1 MALAPSRYELLDRIA
16 VGGMAEVFRAKAFGA
31 HGFEKTLAIK
41 KILPE
46 LAKDPEF
53 EDRFIAEAKLA
64 VELSH
69 ANVVQV
75 LDFGRFAGTLFIAM
89 ELVNGLDLAALLKFY
104 NDKAG
109 RVSIPAAFQISIEIV
124 RGLSFAHQ
132 NGVVHRDVSPSNILL
147 SKAGEVKIADFGIA
161 VAMREELTGDEG
173 RIMGKWRYMSPEQT
187 RGSKLGETSDLFSAA
202 VVIYEI
208 FAGEKLFP
216 GTESKE
222 IIENIH
228 CMDIP
233 RLSELRPG
241 VPEAVDEV
249 LAAALQRDVSLR
261 TASGADMLRALTE
274 ASYKSSIV
282 ATSIDVAD
290 AVEEA
295 QKAGISGTSVKP
307 PEGIDAA
314 IRAQLLKAQESNEF
328 RPTERRTAV
337 AVGEPEPPPVEAL
350 ARTELQPKV
359 PDGDGG
365 TMVRSGVDER
375 GVTIWR
381 LDRETVAAIPSAKRS
396 AVMESIDPQSPEV
409 KADLESGNR
418 RYEQDPGGHV
428 GLRRGVILS
437 AIGFLSLMA
446 VMLGFALSGSPSKRR
461 AVGLAMEDA
470 SVTPVPVETVTELLM
485 IDSEPRG
492 ATVFIDGERLSD
504 VTPTEANV
512 PVGVGVVVRLE
523 LDGYEE
529 YQDEKTLKAG
539 RALDFRQALVP
550 FRSTLIVGTSP
561 PGAIVSLDG
570 VELGPTP
577 LSRTNLRPGKGRVLR
592 IELKDYGVV
601 EQSIDLVRDEAVS
614 VQKTLKSTIVYGR
627 ININSNKLWFEVR
640 NGNKYLGD
648 TPGTFSLPVGTH
660 KLKLRNPPTG
670 KTFSLT
676 VKVAEPKPNQK
687 PRTYQVP
694 L

>member
-46 LAKDPEF
+46 LAQDPEF

-104 NDKAG
+104 TNQKKM
-109 RVSIPAAFQISIEIV
+109 VPIPAAFLISMEIV

-161 VAMREELTGDEG
+161 VAMREELAVDEG

-187 RGSKLGETSDLFSAA
+187 RGLKLDETSDLFSAA

-208 FAGEKLFP
+208 FAGAKLFP
-216 GTESKE
+216 GSESKD

-228 CMDIP
+228 CMPIP

-241 VPEAVDEV
+241 IPEAVDDV
-249 LAAALQRDVSLR
+249 LAVALNRDVDKR

-290 AVEEA
+290 AVAAALES
-295 QKAGISGTSVKP
+295 GISGTSVKP
-307 PEGIDAA
+307 QAGMDAL
-314 IRAQLLKAQESNEF
+314 IREQLQQAKAASAF

-337 AVGEPEPPPVEAL
+337 VEPGESEEDARNAESL
-350 ARTELQPKV
+350 ADTQLQPV
-359 PDGDGG
+359 GDDGG

-375 GVTIWR
+375 GVTVWR
-381 LDRETVAAIPSAKRS
+381 LDRETVAAIPSAKRNAEKDGNS
-396 AVMESIDPQSPEV
+396 ETQGED
-409 KADLESGNR
+409 SGG
-418 RYEQDPGGHV
+418 RYEPEAGNNP

-437 AIGFLSLMA
+437 GILFTSFTLVA
-446 VMLGFALSGSPSKRR
+446 LGFALKGGHKGNSNGAATSMDAAVVATSPGVSK
-461 AVGLAMEDA
+461 
-470 SVTPVPVETVTELLM
+470 ELLM

-492 ATVFIDGERLSD
+492 AMVFIDDKALKQR
-504 VTPTEANV
+504 TPTEIEV
-512 PVGVGVVVRLE
+512 PTGVELSLRLV

-529 YQDEKTLKAG
+529 YRDTKVLKEG
-539 RALDFRQALVP
+539 HGLDVRQTLVP
-550 FRSTLIVGTSP
+550 FTSALIVTTVP
-561 PGAIVSLDG
+561 VGALVVLDG
-570 VELGPTP
+570 QELGTTP
-577 LSRTNLRPGKGRVLR
+577 LSLTALRPGKAR
-592 IELKDYGVV
+592 ELSISLKNYETV
-601 EQSIDLVRDEAVS
+601 EMPVDLIRDVATTVR
-614 VQKTLKSTIVYGR
+614 KTLKSTIVYGT
-627 ININSNKLWFEVR
+627 ININSGAVWFEVR
-640 NGNKYLGD
+640 DGSKYLGD
-648 TPGTFSLPVGTH
+648 SPGKFTLSVGTH
-660 KLKLRNPPTG
+660 KLRLRSPGTG
-670 KTFSLT
+670 KSKT
-676 VKVAEPKPNQK
+676 VKVEVFEKQVK
-687 PRTYQVP
+687 TYRFD